1 MKKLQKIHHTAIIF
15 ITHNLGVVA
24 EICDSVS
31 VMYAGHIVEQG
42 KIEDIF
48 YNYTTSDNFKF
59 YDLTSFVYINSTKKE
74 LHDMYYKKNMMTI
87 NTFLVGFLMYDAYR
101 YGSKYEIKK
110 TYKATEFISE
120 NLGNEYYGDY
130 LKNRYKKM

>member
-1 MKKLQKIHHTAIIF
+1 
-15 ITHNLGVVA
+15 
-24 EICDSVS
+24 
-31 VMYAGHIVEQG
+31 
-42 KIEDIF
+42 
-48 YNYTTSDNFKF
+48 
-59 YDLTSFVYINSTKKE
+59 
-74 LHDMYYKKNMMTI
+74 MTI
-87 NTFLVGFLMYDAYR
+87 NTFLLGFLMYDAYR

>member
-1 MKKLQKIHHTAIIF
+1 MICIIR
-15 ITHNLGVVA
+15 
-24 EICDSVS
+24 
-31 VMYAGHIVEQG
+31 
-42 KIEDIF
+42 
-48 YNYTTSDNFKF
+48 
-59 YDLTSFVYINSTKKE
+59 
-74 LHDMYYKKNMMTI
+74 KNMMTI

-101 YGSKYEIKK
+101 HGSKYEIKK